1 MSEPV
6 TVREATAAD
15 WPAVADLVNH
25 YIATT
30 TVNFRTEAQT
40 PQDWTADWTQY
51 RERYPWLVAT
61 DAGRVVGVAY
71 AGPWKAR
78 DAYDWC
84 AEVTGY
90 VADDMRG
97 RRVGHA
103 LYRSLLAVLDA
114 QGFRTQIAVLGLPND
129 PSAGFH
135 ESFGF
140 RHVGTLAGVGF
151 KNATWLDVGFWQRSA
166 AATGQAPGPLLP
178 CAEVLKDVLDGIG
191 RNGTGT

>member
-1 MSEPV
+1 MSASV

-15 WPAVADLVNH
+15 WPAVTDIVNH

-30 TVNFRTEAQT
+30 TLNLHTEART
-40 PQDWTADWTQY
+40 LQDWTADWTRY

-61 DAGRVVGVAY
+61 DDDRVVGVAY

-78 DAYDWC
+78 NAYDWC

-90 VADDMRG
+90 VSTDMRG

-114 QGFRTQIAVLGLPND
+114 QGFRSQIAVIGLPND

-151 KNATWLDVGFWQRSA
+151 KNGTWLDVGFWQRSA
-166 AATGQAPGPLLP
+166 GDTSQAPDPLLP
-178 CAEVLKDVLDGIG
+178 CADVLKEVLDAVG
-191 RNGTGT
+191 RE